1 MSGATTLPANRT
13 DFIQRGAIKTSGE
26 FAAKEISR
34 EKLDKKIEW
43 NGAPLDA
50 QQGLTKGLSMEE
62 QNGLTASEAD
72 SKDIGSAEFW
82 QKKKK
87 TSDTGGTHGGS
98 LRLPIPSG
106 RQSRHE

>member
-50 QQGLTKGLSMEE
+50 VSVHLTSEVNEE
-62 QNGLTASEAD
+62 N
-72 SKDIGSAEFW
+72 SAE
-82 QKKKK
+82 
-87 TSDTGGTHGGS
+87 SS
-98 LRLPIPSG
+98 NPI
-106 RQSRHE
+106 